1 MSHTTGNIPR
11 PSADDFFAQVE
22 HIAAHTE
29 LHPALRRRFIH
40 ETLVEVCHEAV
51 KGMRQNFGSLFAQ
64 VDYLCRRHNIA
75 VADRMEIQRM
85 RRNSNDSAAAM
96 GDEAADMAEDI
107 LYDCRALALF
117 ISSVYDASV
126 PEKLLLLLPRHRRP
140 SSESLQVT
148 DRHLQCVAST
158 ACAKDAGGNVTFGVL
173 LADDASLRHVVAG
186 DGSEYLMR
194 IVSEG
199 TVLSLVD
206 CREDADGN
214 ILPGFIIVEP
224 DYLIDISAI
233 ARCFTDYGHH
243 PLAYIANQLQP
254 SANSQAILLGNYSDA
269 LLDAFMRADSDEA
282 HDEIW
287 KTTLKRHFATDALA
301 YATCPDF
308 SAEEYKMQCQRQAKN
323 IFDIAEELVKQHA
336 QQRKAVAKDNGE
348 GLFLLEPSFI
358 CPALGLQGRVDLM
371 SADMLLLAEQ
381 KSGRNYN
388 LERHMRTP
396 HGTFH
401 KESHYVQLL
410 LYFAVLHCN
419 FGVSMQKQEIRLIYS
434 RYALPDGLLVVS
446 YYRQLLVEALKL
458 RNRIASSM
466 LLFARQGFTPDILK
480 HLTVEV
486 LNENNNRSGFF
497 ERYIKP
503 RLTELLAPLHCL
515 SPLEEAY
522 FCRMASFVFREYA
535 VSMTGA
541 QEGTTHGT
549 AEVWHAPFSQKLA
562 NGEIIVCN
570 DITPDVPQKETREG
584 DGIPAAGHGTAGD
597 ILPDTPVQHLSLTP
611 AYDNEMDFRPGD
623 SVWLYSFR
631 RDTTPSAP
639 HAILYKGVVS
649 ALSAQSVGIFLH
661 DPQPA
666 CIFSAGDTMS
676 WAIEHAGG
684 MAPSSKLKSLY
695 TLMTCPD
702 IRQRNLLLGCRLPR
716 LDVRRRLSKS
726 YHPAY
731 DDILR
736 RAFQAEDYF
745 LLVGPP
751 GTGKTSMAMRFM
763 VEEELLNN
771 RGTERAILLTSY
783 TNRAVDEICGML
795 TDAGIPY
802 LRIGNTFSCAP
813 AYRKRLARHLFAD
826 AGSLKDTQ
834 NIIATTPVVVATT
847 STLMSHQEILTLRD
861 FSLTVIDE
869 ASQILEPDIVGLLAK
884 VKKFIMI
891 GDTKQLPAVVQQ
903 EAEDSTV
910 SDTLLHSV
918 SLYDCR
924 SSLFERLLSVV
935 RTQGGKDTSDNS
947 SACIGT
953 LNRQG
958 RMHPEIAEWVN
969 RTFYKEE
976 DIGAVPLPHQE
987 EKGLLYDESVGTDA
1001 LGNLLRSS
1009 RTVFID
1015 IVPEEGEADAK
1026 SNTAEAR
1033 CVAEI
1038 VQRIHRAVGDRWKGE
1053 KTLGVIVPYRNQIA
1067 LVRRMIEQKM
1077 GKATAAQVNIDTVE
1091 RYQGSQRDVIIFSFT
1106 IARRAQIEFLT
1117 ANSFTVRH
1125 PEAEPYVV
1133 DRKLNVAITRARRQL
1148 ILVGNRSLLDNV
1160 SLYKSV
1166 ISACKTL

>member
-1 MSHTTGNIPR
+1 MSSSTPHTPR
-11 PSADDFFAQVE
+11 PAAGDFFAQVE
-22 HIAAHTE
+22 HIATHTTM
-29 LHPALRRRFIH
+29 HPGLRRRFIH

-51 KGMRQNFGSLFAQ
+51 RGMRQNFGSLFAQ
-64 VDYLCRRHNIA
+64 VDYLCRRHNIN

-85 RRNSNDSAAAM
+85 RHNSNDGASGTSADD
-96 GDEAADMAEDI
+96 GTLAEDI

-117 ISSVYDASV
+117 ISFVYDVSV

-140 SSESLQVT
+140 SSENLRIT
-148 DRHLQCVAST
+148 DRHIQCIAST
-158 ACAKDAGGNVTFGVL
+158 PCTKDDAGNMTFDVQ

-186 DGSEYLMR
+186 DGSEYLQR
-194 IVSEG
+194 IVNEG

-206 CREDADGN
+206 CKEDAGGN

-224 DYLIDISAI
+224 DYLIDISSI

-254 SANSQAILLGNYSDA
+254 SANSQAILLGNFSDA
-269 LLDAFMRADSDEA
+269 LLDAFMRADRDEA
-282 HDEIW
+282 RDEIW
-287 KTTLKRHFATDALA
+287 KNTLKRHFATDALA

-308 SAEEYKMQCQRQAKN
+308 SASEYKKQCQRQAEN
-323 IFDIAEELVKQHA
+323 IFGIAEELMKQYA
-336 QQRKAVAKDNGE
+336 QQRKAILKDDSE

-381 KSGRNYN
+381 KSGRNFN
-388 LERHMRTP
+388 LERHLRTP

-401 KESHYVQLL
+401 KEDHYVQLL

-419 FGVSMQKQEIRLIYS
+419 FGVSMNKQDIRLIYS
-434 RYALPDGLLVVS
+434 RYPLPDGLLVVS

-458 RNRIASSM
+458 RNRIASSL
-466 LLFARQGFTPDILK
+466 LLFARQGFTPAILK
-480 HLTVEV
+480 HLTVDV
-486 LNENNNRSGFF
+486 LNENKDKSDFF

-503 RLTELLAPLHCL
+503 RLTGLLSPLHSL

-535 VSMTGA
+535 ISMTGA

-570 DITPDVPQKETREG
+570 DITPAVSRKEACEG
-584 DGIPAAGHGTAGD
+584 DDIQSGDCGAARD
-597 ILPDTPVQHLSLTP
+597 IAPDTPVQHLRLTP

-623 SVWLYSFR
+623 SVWLYSFK

-639 HAILYKGVVS
+639 HAILYKGVV
-649 ALSAQSVGIFLH
+649 ADLSAQSVGIFLH

-666 CIFSAGDTMS
+666 RIFSAGETLS

-684 MAPSSKLKSLY
+684 MAPSSKMKSLY
-695 TLMTCPD
+695 NLMTCPD
-702 IRQRNLLLGCRLPR
+702 NRQRELLLGSRLPSS
-716 LDVRRRLSKS
+716 DTSRRLSKS

-731 DDILR
+731 DDILL

-763 VEEELLNN
+763 VEEELQNN
-771 RGTERAILLTSY
+771 RGTGRAILLTSY

-795 TDAGIPY
+795 TDAGIHY
-802 LRIGNTFSCAP
+802 LRIGNTFSCSP
-813 AYRKRLARHLFAD
+813 AYRHRLARRLFAD
-826 AGSLKDTQ
+826 AGSLKSAHD
-834 NIIATTPVVVATT
+834 IISATPVVVATT
-847 STLMSHQEILTLRD
+847 STLMSHQEILSLRD
-861 FSLTVIDE
+861 FSLTIIDE

-903 EAEDSTV
+903 EAEDSAV

-918 SLYDCR
+918 SLSDCR
-924 SSLFERLLSVV
+924 SSLFERLLSVIRGHSV
-935 RTQGGKDTSDNS
+935 EDADGNS
-947 SACIGT
+947 LACIGT

-976 DIGAVPLPHQE
+976 DIEAVPLPHQE
-987 EKGLLYDESVGTDA
+987 EEGLLYDESAGTDA

-1009 RTVFID
+1009 RTIFLD
-1015 IVPEEGEADAK
+1015 IVPAENEVDAK

-1033 CVAEI
+1033 CVADI
-1038 VQRIHRAVGDRWKGE
+1038 VQRIHRAVGDRWKGD

-1077 GKATAAQVNIDTVE
+1077 GKETAAQVNIDTVE

-1106 IARRAQIEFLT
+1106 IGRRAQIDFLT
-1117 ANSFTVRH
+1117 ANSFIVSH
-1125 PEAEPYVV
+1125 PGKEPYVV

-1166 ISACKTL
+1166 ISACQTL